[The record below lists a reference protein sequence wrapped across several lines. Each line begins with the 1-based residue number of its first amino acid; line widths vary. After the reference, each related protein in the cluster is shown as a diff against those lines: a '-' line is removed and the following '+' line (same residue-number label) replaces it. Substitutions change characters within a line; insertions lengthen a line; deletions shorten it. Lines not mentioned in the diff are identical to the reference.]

1 MSEYL
6 LLSVYSRYLESIGYE
21 VERRVKLDK
30 GAGMVDLRATKGR
43 KTLFG
48 EARWIK
54 DEGDVREAMA
64 RVIMNSQAYPKVRH
78 ILILEKDATSEEIEL
93 TLLEKC
99 YENNIEMNFVDISD
113 REIFEDILSVH
124 VFPALHKLIETGHKI
139 LKKKPTGQD
148 KQVIVDF
155 LKPLKDVKAPQSL
168 VDDVAALMKKL
179 KQ

>member
-6 LLSVYSRYLESIGYE
+6 LLSIYSRYLETIGYT

-30 GAGMVDLRATKGR
+30 GAGTVDLRGRKGR
-43 KTLFG
+43 KTIFG

-54 DEGDVREAMA
+54 AEGDVREVMA
-64 RVIMNSQAYPKVRH
+64 RCIMNSQAYPKARH

-93 TLLEKC
+93 TLLDVA
-99 YENNIEMNFVDISD
+99 YANNIEMNFVDISD

-124 VFPALHKLIETGHKI
+124 IFPALHKLMATAQKI

-148 KQVIVDF
+148 KEVLVNF
-155 LKPLKDVKAPQSL
+155 LNPLKDVKAPPSL
-168 VDDVAALMKKL
+168 VADIKALMQKL
-179 KQ
+179 KK